1 MMPPGDTKC
10 ESADGGVDLV
20 HSMVARALER
30 ATALQEKLAGDG
42 GRSADGDGA
51 AHAGD
56 GRILSSLAQMVQ
68 DSQAEL
74 DRMSERARFLEGRLE
89 EATKYEDMVEDAL
102 EDLAARLENL
112 EQTLFEAGGYSWDE
126 MCELMENLQCLTA
139 EASAA
144 ASGVE
149 NKDDGES
156 EGEGG
161 RGRGRGRGG
170 GQVLDVAA
178 AISSAK
184 EAETENII
192 LRKLLQ
198 DAGAQLR
205 ALTFPQGLPEGISSS
220 KITHPADF
228 SSVGS
233 ASAIAVR
240 DASPTC
246 SPHYPGLPSPA
257 QGKGITFDEGRSVM
271 GSSSI
276 DPGVLNALH
285 FAQPPQVAASRSEGE
300 YSAAADLITGAGG
313 ASVAHF
319 RRGNKPKSQFGSP
332 SPYTVDE
339 RIGDAFAGGTRE
351 DPTSSS
357 MRWHRPANA
366 APRWREELSR
376 LRKAVD
382 GAVCNMK
389 EWDSADGEISRL
401 QASVSNGKSSE
412 NTVSRGPFVEV
423 WCS

>member
-1 MMPPGDTKC
+1 MTPPGDTA
-10 ESADGGVDLV
+10 SANADGEVDLV
-20 HSMVARALER
+20 HSLVARALQR
-30 ATALQEKLAGDG
+30 AKALQEKLEGDG
-42 GRSADGDGA
+42 DADVDGA

-56 GRILSSLAQMVQ
+56 GRILSSLAKMVQ

-89 EATKYEDMVEDAL
+89 EAAKHEDLVEAAL

-139 EASAA
+139 EASAV
-144 ASGVE
+144 ASGVGH
-149 NKDDGES
+149 KDDGES
-156 EGEGG
+156 EGE
-161 RGRGRGRGG
+161 RGRGG

-178 AISSAK
+178 ATSSAK

-205 ALTFPQGLPEGISSS
+205 ALTFPQGLPEGTGSNT
-220 KITHPADF
+220 THPKGNSA
-228 SSVGS
+228 VGI
-233 ASAIAVR
+233 ASAAAVR

-246 SPHYPGLPSPA
+246 SHHYPGFPSPVP
-257 QGKGITFDEGRSVM
+257 GNTDTLDEGGSAK

-276 DPGVLNALH
+276 DSRVLNALH

-300 YSAAADLITGAGG
+300 YSAAEGLAKKAGG
-313 ASVAHF
+313 IGVAHF
-319 RRGNKPKSQFGSP
+319 GREKKPKSQFGSP
-332 SPYTVDE
+332 SPHAVDE
-339 RIGDAFAGGTRE
+339 YIGDAFVGGARE
-351 DPTSSS
+351 DSTLSRWQRPT
-357 MRWHRPANA
+357 MAD
-366 APRWREELSR
+366 PRWREELSK

-382 GAVCNMK
+382 GAIGKMK

-401 QASVSNGKSSE
+401 KASVSNGKIPE
-412 NTVSRGPFVEV
+412 NAVSRGPFVEI